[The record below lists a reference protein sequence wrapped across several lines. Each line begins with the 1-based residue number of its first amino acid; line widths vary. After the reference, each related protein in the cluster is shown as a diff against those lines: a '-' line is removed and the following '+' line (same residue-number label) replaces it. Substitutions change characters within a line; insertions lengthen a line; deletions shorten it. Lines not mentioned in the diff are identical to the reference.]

1 MATTIL
7 LVKGK
12 LKCSKEFPQAKKI
25 RPHLRYISHRNYRWQ
40 LSLHFLQHT
49 KSSDEKNDSTSLR
62 KLWRKFSFYS
72 ETIFHFFFSC
82 QKNFSLFWCSTQKQT
97 DAVFFIQKLI
107 HEKLQ
112 RSQMSEACWT
122 NRTSIKPFYN
132 RDPSNLYSSNHSFI
146 WSVKSCSMEH
156 RPSQS
161 SDKIKIFKRYLGCF

>member
-1 MATTIL
+1 MTAEFAFSTAHEKLGRKKWFNI
-7 LVKGK
+7 VKK
-12 LKCSKEFPQAKKI
+12 ALEKIFFLFRDHFSFFLFMPKEF
-25 RPHLRYISHRNYRWQ
+25 LT
-40 LSLHFLQHT
+40 FLM
-49 KSSDEKNDSTSLR
+49 
-62 KLWRKFSFYS
+62 
-72 ETIFHFFFSC
+72 FHS
-82 QKNFSLFWCSTQKQT
+82 KANGCS
-97 DAVFFIQKLI
+97 FFIQKLI

-161 SDKIKIFKRYLGCF
+161 SDKIKIFKHYLGCF